1 MDQLMAYRILGLE
14 PGCSPEQIKEAYA
27 TLSKQY
33 HPEEEP
39 EKFQEIHEAYVTL
52 TRRKRRGNVQNA
64 YQENLERQE
73 PVEHQANFNFE
84 EIRSEPEPVKEEPK
98 KEYDFNKVEIEHNSR
113 KSPEYSFDEA
123 MQKAKQEEQAKS
135 HELVLEAAAELKVLV
150 SPKYKNQLKAYK
162 SFFED
167 KKYEPIIRRAD
178 FLEKLCDVLEE
189 TKLSKNIY
197 NYIIEFYRLRGRK
210 PSELSQIGL
219 RLYEILDEKC
229 GMKQVNPGVYG
240 GVVAGILAGI
250 RAIRPIAR
258 NSQIVSTIVFCVIA
272 ALLLIWV
279 YKKLKE
285 NHSGLFAQAVIAIGV
300 AISQFVVI
308 MFDVYGT
315 AFGTV
320 DDGNSIAAMIL
331 LAALAWFVGV
341 IFAAIV
347 KAIAGLVKKK

>member
-1 MDQLMAYRILGLE
+1 MDQLTAYRILGLE
-14 PGCSPEQIKEAYA
+14 PGSSPEEVKEAYA
-27 TLSKQY
+27 ALSKQF

-84 EIRSEPEPVKEEPK
+84 EIKSEPEPVKEEPK

-113 KSPEYSFDEA
+113 KAPEYSFEEA

-135 HELVLEAAAELKVLV
+135 YELVLEAAAELKILV

-167 KKYEPIIRRAD
+167 KKYESIIRRAD

-189 TKLSKNIY
+189 TKLQKNIY

-219 RLYEILDEKC
+219 RLYEILDEKA

-258 NSQIVSTIVFCVIA
+258 NSQIVATIAFCIIA
-272 ALLLIWV
+272 VLLLIWV

-285 NHSGLFAQAVIAIGV
+285 NHSALLVQAVIAMGV
-300 AISQFVVI
+300 ALSQFIVI
-308 MFDVYGT
+308 MFDIYGT

-320 DDGNSIAAMIL
+320 DNGNTVAGLIFLAAM
-331 LAALAWFVGV
+331 AWLTVV
-341 IFAAIV
+341 IVIAIIKAIV
-347 KAIAGLVKKK
+347 GFVKKK